1 MDTGRS
7 ARGVIGST
15 AGRWAGWVVPMLD
28 SPTDLR
34 TVGAWARFVGVSP
47 ATIGEICRL
56 LEVQPHD
63 ARDLGRMLRALTF
76 AHRSR
81 LHLEGVLDVSDR
93 RTLQNCGKFARETLP
108 ALEKQYVDT
117 GKVRLAFRQFPLPI
131 HQFAEKAAEA
141 AECAGREG
149 KFWPFHD
156 LLFAQQD
163 SLDVASLQDR
173 AKRVGLESGTF
184 AKCLDGETAA
194 IVQADKSGGEPLGV
208 SGTPTFLVGPILA
221 DGTVH
226 VSQRFSGALPLA
238 QFQAALDRFV
248 NPPTAAPVGGQ
259 D

>member
-1 MDTGRS
+1 MAERSQWQSMVETIALVAVAGAVVWSATGRFSGGATRPTSEPPRAAPLPIKPISLAGAEVLGEKS
-7 ARGVIGST
+7 AKVGMVIY
-15 AGRWAGWVVPMLD
+15 
-28 SPTDLR
+28 
-34 TVGAWARFVGVSP
+34 
-47 ATIGEICRL
+47 
-56 LEVQPHD
+56 
-63 ARDLGRMLRALTF
+63 
-76 AHRSR
+76 
-81 LHLEGVLDVSDR
+81 SDF
-93 RTLQNCGKFARETLP
+93 QCPYCGKFARETLP

-173 AKRVGLESGTF
+173 AKRVGLESSTF

-208 SGTPTFLVGPILA
+208 SATPTFLLGPILP

-248 NPPTAAPVGGQ
+248 TLPTAAPVGGQ